1 MDQIM
6 IMFGPM
12 LSLLQKGESSQICP
26 VKALGDP
33 INAKPN
39 TKVVLRIMLTC
50 CNVYLPSLSTLTTM
64 PLSPA
69 TRVQLLLLQP
79 RLMTPVLMPQLPP
92 NGIAQSLKAEEVIF
106 MSRDEIE
113 RCSPS
118 RKDGID
124 VLHETH
130 LRYSYCAFLQN
141 LGVQLDLPQT
151 TVGTA
156 MVLCHRFFVR
166 RSHASHDRF
175 LIATAALFLA
185 SKSEETP
192 RPLNDVLRASCEM
205 LHKQDFDVLSY
216 MLPIDWFDQYRE
228 QIIGAE
234 QLILTTLNFELG
246 VQHPYE
252 SLTSTLQKLGFS
264 QSVLVNL
271 ALSLV
276 SEGLFHMECY
286 KQAEEFVK
294 ALAGLK
300 SSLWLQFKPHQIAA
314 GAAYL
319 AAKIL
324 NMNLDS
330 CHKVWHEFH
339 TPPSVLRVHRN
350 FSVKPIPL
358 QLRIDYMLPYTVE
371 LARNFSVFMDL
382 MTVKGL
388 DSVGIGS
395 TARQETRCE
404 LLKNQVIGNFPLV
417 HLVP

>member
-1 MDQIM
+1 MALARRYQPRGGHFCSDGKSSYGRNSRTAANYNWNYESRPYNTKYCM
-6 IMFGPM
+6 PNHDLSYDFSGNVMLNGPNHDHVWPDAVPATKRRK
-12 LSLLQKGESSQICP
+12 LSDMSCQSTWRHYQHQTKYESGFEDHAYLLQRVPAQFVNTYG
-26 VKALGDP
+26 
-33 INAKPN
+33 NAP
-39 TKVVLRIMLTC
+39 LTC
-50 CNVYLPSLSTLTTM
+50 NKSSALVAPTT
-64 PLSPA
+64 PDDTSAYAA
-69 TRVQLLLLQP
+69 TTSKRD
-79 RLMTPVLMPQLPP
+79 R
-92 NGIAQSLKAEEVIF
+92 SKFEDAEEVVF
-106 MSRDEIE
+106 MLRDEIE

-185 SKSEETP
+185 SKSEETT

-216 MLPIDWFDQYRE
+216 MLPINWFEQYRE

-276 SEGLFHMECY
+276 SEGVYRGLACSPYDISSWRLMCCSSMFCFTSEVDLEISCGCLFH
-286 KQAEEFVK
+286 AD
-294 ALAGLK
+294 
-300 SSLWLQFKPHQIAA
+300 P
-314 GAAYL
+314 
-319 AAKIL
+319 
-324 NMNLDS
+324 
-330 CHKVWHEFH
+330 
-339 TPPSVLRVHRN
+339 
-350 FSVKPIPL
+350 
-358 QLRIDYMLPYTVE
+358 
-371 LARNFSVFMDL
+371 L
-382 MTVKGL
+382 MTCSL
-388 DSVGIGS
+388 AIEDSS
-395 TARQETRCE
+395 WMTQT
-404 LLKNQVIGNFPLV
+404 NFAIWTF
-417 HLVP
+417 

>member
-1 MDQIM
+1 MALARRYQPQGGHFCSDGKSSYGRNSSAASYNWNYDSHPYNSKYCIPNHDLSYDL
-6 IMFGPM
+6 FGNLM
-12 LSLLQKGESSQICP
+12 LNGPNHDHVWPDAVPATKRRKLSDTSCQSTWRPYQHQTKYESGIDNHAYLLQRVPPQFVNAYCNAPLGCNKSS
-26 VKALGDP
+26 A
-33 INAKPN
+33 
-39 TKVVLRIMLTC
+39 VVAPTTPDDTGAY
-50 CNVYLPSLSTLTTM
+50 VSTT
-64 PLSPA
+64 SK
-69 TRVQLLLLQP
+69 RD
-79 RLMTPVLMPQLPP
+79 R
-92 NGIAQSLKAEEVIF
+92 SKFEDAEEVVF

-124 VLHETH
+124 ALHETH

-151 TVGTA
+151 TIGTA
-156 MVLCHRFFVR
+156 MVLCHRFFLR

-175 LIATAALFLA
+175 LIATAALFLV
-185 SKSEETP
+185 SKSEETA

-216 MLPIDWFDQYRE
+216 MLPIDWFEQYRE

-234 QLILTTLNFELG
+234 QLILTTLNFELS

-276 SEGLFHMECY
+276 SEGLRT
-286 KQAEEFVK
+286 
-294 ALAGLK
+294 
-300 SSLWLQFKPHQIAA
+300 SLWLQFKPHQIAA

-324 NMNLDS
+324 NMNLHS
-330 CHKVWHEFH
+330 CHKVWHEFQ
-339 TPPSVLRVHRN
+339 TPPYVLRDVAH
-350 FSVKPIPL
+350 
-358 QLRIDYMLPYTVE
+358 QLME
-371 LARNFSVFMDL
+371 LF
-382 MTVKGL
+382 
-388 DSVGIGS
+388 
-395 TARQETRCE
+395 
-404 LLKNQVIGNFPLV
+404 
-417 HLVP
+417 